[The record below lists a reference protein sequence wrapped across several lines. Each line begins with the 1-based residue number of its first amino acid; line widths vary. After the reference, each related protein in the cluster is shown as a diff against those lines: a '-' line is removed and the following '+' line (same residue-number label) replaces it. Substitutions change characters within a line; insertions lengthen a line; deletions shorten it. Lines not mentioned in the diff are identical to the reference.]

1 MKKHLRL
8 LLILPLFALLSCE
21 NRDTIDLLSAG
32 IWTVTEAYRGSVDVS
47 AQFTAVPHT
56 IRFLTNRTY
65 NTEFPSTSGTD
76 AGNYDVRGSQLL
88 VTPNST
94 GVQQTWIINNLE
106 TNTLEIEL
114 QFEFIGVP
122 TDYRLVFER

>member
-1 MKKHLRL
+1 M
-8 LLILPLFALLSCE
+8 
-21 NRDTIDLLSAG
+21 
-32 IWTVTEAYRGSVDVS
+32 S